1 MPALIVKHGPNPGQR
16 YEIDGEL
23 VVGREDAGLTIE
35 DSELSRKHAVIRPRD
50 DALEI
55 EDLGSLN
62 GTFVNGTKIEVATRI
77 SGGDTIKIGM
87 TTLEV
92 EAVTG
97 SRLRDGRRDRAPAET
112 AVAPRAAEPAPRPAG
127 PPREKPT
134 EAFGAFVDPSSAK
147 RGKVASRFIGPTL
160 VSWIAVSGTAVA
172 LAIYFSQR

>member
-1 MPALIVKHGPNPGQR
+1 MPALIVKDGPNTGQR

-23 VVGREDAGLTIE
+23 VVGREDAGVTIE
-35 DSELSRKHAVIRPRD
+35 DSELSRKHAVIRLRE

-62 GTFVNGTKIEVATRI
+62 GTFVNGAKIDAATRI

-92 EAVTG
+92 ESVP
-97 SRLRDGRRDRAPAET
+97 SRASETVAATRAPAET
-112 AVAPRAAEPAPRPAG
+112 AVAPRAPSPAPPPAEPPRQ
-127 PPREKPT
+127 KPT
-134 EAFGAFVDPSSAK
+134 EAFGAFVEPSSAK
-147 RGKVASRFIGPTL
+147 RGKVASRFFGPTF
-160 VSWIAVSGTAVA
+160 VSWLAISGTAVA